1 MERYIPVITKHYS
14 CRVDIDDIIY
24 IQQQQKK
31 LAIVTDD
38 EIYSYYEKIENVLD
52 YLDKRFFRVMKK
64 LVVNLDKISMVKEQQ
79 VHFKNGSDIYLGK
92 DNYVRTKQKY
102 TAYIRGLEK
111 CLIPSEKAPQTIKVF
126 LRILLSFS

>member
-14 CRVDIDDIIY
+14 CRVDLDDIIY

-111 CLIPSEKAPQTIKVF
+111 
-126 LRILLSFS
+126 

>member
-64 LVVNLDKISMVKEQQ
+64 LVVNLDKISMVKNSR
-79 VHFKNGSDIYLGK
+79 FILRMGRTYIWAKIITSGRNKN
-92 DNYVRTKQKY
+92 
-102 TAYIRGLEK
+102 IRLT
-111 CLIPSEKAPQTIKVF
+111 SEDWKND
-126 LRILLSFS
+126 

>member
-1 MERYIPVITKHYS
+1 
-14 CRVDIDDIIY
+14 
-24 IQQQQKK
+24 
-31 LAIVTDD
+31 
-38 EIYSYYEKIENVLD
+38 
-52 YLDKRFFRVMKK
+52 MKK

-111 CLIPSEKAPQTIKVF
+111 
-126 LRILLSFS
+126 